1 MKPAHTV
8 ISTVGTSLYNNLK
21 NLKPDDP
28 SPALASLAAA
38 FAAEDRDA
46 IVEGLLELEPADR
59 TCGAEINSLASLIG
73 KGYAVPDANLIFCH
87 SDTPQGHAIGAILT
101 DYYSHRDHPRVL
113 AAPIPDLQD
122 RDPRLFRTR
131 GLRNL
136 ARVVCRSIRE
146 YDPSSCAINAT
157 GGYKAQIAIAVLMG
171 QAIGVPVYYKHELFD
186 EIIAFPPMPVALDFD
201 AWMRLSGLLY
211 SLERDPQPADV
222 LDEYAD
228 DAETL
233 ESLVDR
239 TPIDGVDFVE
249 LSPTGQIFH
258 ETFRQRFRARGEQ
271 LLPPAVPASEKK
283 APHFEDAGTMR
294 KIRGLEK
301 FVQALTD
308 EVPQVARCATWYSN
322 PDLPKPTRFWL
333 GSDGIV
339 GQYSDGKATAKF
351 RVETRAADRA
361 QMAAVVAVLSEWLE
375 ARG

>member
-258 ETFRQRFRARGEQ
+258 ETFRQRFRATREQ
-271 LLPPAVPASEKK
+271 LLPPAVPAAEKR
-283 APHFEDAGTMR
+283 PPRAGGHHEV
-294 KIRGLEK
+294 KGLED
-301 FVQALTD
+301 FMRDVTD
-308 EVPQVARCATWYSN
+308 QVSQVVHCGRFWSSL
-322 PDLPKPTRFWL
+322 DLNAPKRFWL
-333 GSDGIV
+333 SSDGIV

-361 QMAAVVAVLSEWLE
+361 QMAAVVAVLGEWLE